1 VAFELGLRNLELT
14 TSHSG
19 WPLSTADNHPAEL
32 VAPHGLGNSIRAA
45 QSCCPLRLEP
55 SPAGHGPDHPYPG
68 GPQTSRP
75 LNLPWTGRTKTTRRL
90 TQTATGLPPFPGPH
104 TIHPWTTVSQQPW
117 PGRPDWTTVTLVS
130 DSFPRK
136 RKPPPRVT
144 LLVGMTHQRAECRVN
159 LRAGV
164 RVSPSGTPPGPYS
177 AYTCPSPGAT
187 DWS

>member
-1 VAFELGLRNLELT
+1 MDSEIQYEPPNAAAL
-14 TSHSG
+14 SG
-19 WPLSTADNHPAEL
+19 WNSAPLTMDRTTRTGAPNQPTSQPTMVGTDQENATVHPDCD
-32 VAPHGLGNSIRAA
+32 RAA
-45 QSCCPLRLEP
+45 SL
-55 SPAGHGPDHPYPG
+55 
-68 GPQTSRP
+68 
-75 LNLPWTGRTKTTRRL
+75 
-90 TQTATGLPPFPGPH
+90 PGPH
-104 TIHPWTTVSQQPW
+104 KIHPWTTVSQQPR